1 MLVARIIVLGA
12 GVCGL
17 SAGILLS
24 RDGHEVT
31 VLERDAAPVPES
43 IEDAFERWSRGGV
56 SQFRQAHV
64 LLPRGR
70 AMLDQAMPDVLAGL
84 KDAGG
89 QQFDFLTLMPPSI
102 TDRTPRVDDHRFAT
116 ITARRAVLEQVLGR
130 VADSEPGL
138 ELRRGVAVREPVVGD
153 DHGTPHVTGVRTES
167 GDQLE
172 ADLVVDAMGR
182 RSQLPRW
189 LEQAGA
195 TPMHEEA
202 EDSGFIYYTRYFRD
216 AGGGRPAFR
225 APTLTAVGSFSVLT
239 IPADNG
245 VWSVTLYISA
255 GDRPLK
261 RLRDPG
267 IWEALVGACPL
278 HAQWLEGEPVSDVL
292 AMGGVVDRYRRPIVD
307 GQPVATGILPVGD
320 AWACSNPSQGRGMTL
335 GLLHVQIL
343 RDMVREHLDEPY
355 ELAQALDAR
364 TEAELTPWYRE
375 TVSEDRGR
383 VREIEAL
390 REGRAPEVEDGESA
404 SLRTAMLAALAR
416 DPDVFRAFIASRCC
430 LTTLSETL
438 SDRPFAERV
447 VKLARGSESFPL
459 PGPDR
464 AQVLALIDNAAAA

>member
-31 VLERDAAPVPES
+31 VLERDAEPVPES

-70 AMLDQAMPDVLAGL
+70 AMLEQAMPDVLAGL

-89 QQFDFLTLMPPSI
+89 QQFDFLALMPPSI
-102 TDRTPRVDDHRFAT
+102 TDRTPRV
-116 ITARRAVLEQVLGR
+116 
-130 VADSEPGL
+130 
-138 ELRRGVAVREPVVGD
+138 VREPVLGA
-153 DHGTPHVTGVRTES
+153 DHGTPHVTGLRTET
-167 GDQLE
+167 GDQLQ

-216 AGGGRPAFR
+216 AGAGTPAFR

-239 IPADNG
+239 IQADNG

-267 IWEALVGACPL
+267 VWEALVGACPL

-292 AMGGVVDRYRRPIVD
+292 AMGGVVDRYRRLIVD
-307 GQPVATGILPVGD
+307 GQPIATGIVPVGD
-320 AWACSNPSQGRGMTL
+320 AWACSNPSLGRGMTL
-335 GLLHVQIL
+335 GFLHVQIL
-343 RDMVREHLDEPY
+343 RDVVREHVEEPHQ
-355 ELAQALDAR
+355 LAQALDAR

-375 TVSEDRGR
+375 TVTEDRAR
-383 VREIEAL
+383 ASEIEAL
-390 REGRAPEVEDGESA
+390 REGRAPEVDGSESA
-404 SLRTAMLAALAR
+404 ALRRAMLAAVAR
-416 DPDVFRAFIASRCC
+416 DPDVFRAFLASRCC
-430 LTTLSETL
+430 LTTVSETL
-438 SDRPFAERV
+438 SDRSFAERV
-447 VKLARGSESFPL
+447 VELARGSERFPV